1 MSGFSHSNVLLDIL
15 SLSVSNCILLEIKLK
30 EFEILRE
37 RLEMAQQMED
47 LVEKKYLSA
56 KYVRQVI
63 LKQSDED
70 IERIAKEVEEEG
82 GGEDEADIDA
92 FA

>member
-1 MSGFSHSNVLLDIL
+1 
-15 SLSVSNCILLEIKLK
+15 
-30 EFEILRE
+30 
-37 RLEMAQQMED
+37 MED